1 MVLRVALQIDGDASG
16 AKAAAEDA
24 KAAVGSLPASAG
36 SAAAKANAEIART
49 AALASGAV
57 KLSTNQVQNLSF
69 QLNDMAVMLASGQSP
84 TMMLMQQGMQ
94 ISQIFGPGV
103 GVAGALK
110 ATGAAIGSFLLNPL
124 NLAVAAFAAG
134 AGIVPMF
141 FSAITSGGQSAE
153 ALLERHEALI
163 GRIKEAWPAAAQ
175 AAGAYMRE
183 SVDVVRYLESRNL
196 EGMTAALQAEA
207 LHVVNATREVQED
220 IVAGFGAVPVART
233 AEVLAPFADAID
245 KLREGVRAGRPD
257 VAAYRREI
265 TALAEANPELR
276 ELADGLLAASEEA
289 ETLQRALDAGT
300 SAINRTGAEAVA
312 SAANVREFGSALRE
326 LQGIALPDLDD
337 RARALAAYKQALS
350 DAVSPGMRAGTET
363 EYLAALDRIAEAERA
378 AAAAAAA
385 RGAAARS
392 VRQSIYVDRDALAE
406 LEDQQ
411 RAVIAGWDEMRGV
424 ASGAFSSVAND
435 IRHGT
440 AAGAILLNVVNRIA
454 DAFVR
459 AGASGFETLL
469 FGARGAVPAGLLG
482 SAPPN
487 LFSVPASVGL
497 YHGGG
502 TVTAPPAVTRT
513 VPAMLFANAPRFHE
527 GLGLRPREF
536 PAILEEGETVIPRG
550 QRAGSGATYVF
561 NVSTPSPRAFAE
573 SRSTVTQAAARIAG
587 RFGRFT

>member
-36 SAAAKANAEIART
+36 TAAAKANAEIART
-49 AALASGAV
+49 AALAGGAV

-124 NLAVAAFAAG
+124 NLAVAGFAAA

-207 LHVVNATREVQED
+207 LRVVDATREVQEE
-220 IVAGFGAVPVART
+220 IVEGVGHVPVLRT
-233 AEVLAPFADAID
+233 AEMFAPFTDAID
-245 KLREGVRAGRPD
+245 RLREGVRAGRPD

-265 TALAEANPELR
+265 TAIAEASPELR
-276 ELADGLLAASEEA
+276 GLADALLTASEEA

-300 SAINRTGAEAVA
+300 SAINRTGAEAMS
-312 SAANVREFGSALRE
+312 SAAGVREFGSALKS
-326 LQGIALPDLDD
+326 LQGIALPELDD
-337 RARALAAYKQALS
+337 RARALAAYKEALAG
-350 DAVSPGMRAGTET
+350 AVSPGMRAGAET
-363 EYLAALDRIAEAERA
+363 EYLATLDRIAEAERV

-385 RGAAARS
+385 RGAAGRS
-392 VRQSIYVDRDALAE
+392 VRQSVYVDRDALAE

-424 ASGAFSSVAND
+424 ASGVFSSVAND
-435 IRHGT
+435 IRQGA
-440 AAGAILLNVVNRIA
+440 AAGAIMLNVVNRIA

-459 AGASGFETLL
+459 AGASGFESLL
-469 FGARGAVPAGLLG
+469 FGARGAVPAGLFG
-482 SAPPN
+482 TAPPN

-502 TVTAPPAVTRT
+502 TVTASPPLTRT
-513 VPAMLFANAPRFHE
+513 VPMSLFANAPRFHE
-527 GLGLRPREF
+527 GLRPREF

-550 QRAGSGATYVF
+550 QRAGGGATYVF

-573 SRSTVTQAAARIAG
+573 SRSTVTRAAARIAG